1 MKNKKE
7 ITKHKKNRHPKKDS
21 IELHGELLYKKDHD
35 ETDADEVYHDPKV
48 PGKFAG
54 DC

>member
-1 MKNKKE
+1 MREPKE
-7 ITKHKKNRHPKKDS
+7 IKKKKKGHNPSKDS
-21 IELHGELLYKKDHD
+21 IELHGELLYKNKPD
-35 ETDADEVYHDPKV
+35 EIDADEVYHDAKV

>member
-1 MKNKKE
+1 MKDKKD
-7 ITKHKKNRHPKKDS
+7 IKKLKKGRHPRKDS
-21 IELHGELLYKKDHD
+21 IEQHGELLYKKKPD
-35 ETDADEVYHDPKV
+35 EIDADEVYHDPKV

>member
-1 MKNKKE
+1 MRDQKEIKKNKKS
-7 ITKHKKNRHPKKDS
+7 HHPKKDS
-21 IELHGELLYKKDHD
+21 IELHGELLYKKDTD
-35 ETDADEVYHDPKV
+35 DVDADEVYHDPKV

>member
-1 MKNKKE
+1 MKKSRKKTIE
-7 ITKHKKNRHPKKDS
+7 TKKHHPKKDS
-21 IELHGELLYKKDHD
+21 IEQHGELLYKKNKKDID
-35 ETDADEVYHDPKV
+35 VDEVYHDPKV